1 MPRVPAAP
9 PLRSAVPLSS
19 DFLRLPVV
27 PLRSSLPVFPVV
39 PLPLILPPLPRSP
52 LLRFL
57 FPFVLRFPPQPPP
70 RVVPPRRMPILP
82 GRALRIHRLRRN
94 PHHPRLIRPHTRPRP
109 PLVRIPPSIIH
120 TPMRGRIHQRQI
132 RQIRTPTSSPIN
144 QMMHMTPR
152 RRRRR
157 RRRRTH
163 PLLPQ
168 QRQILRHRPTTIR
181 PAQEQRLMLEPQHL
195 EKQIPRITLLNRRP
209 HRHLHIGIRRRHPRH
224 RRHLLQRGHHNHRRR
239 PPRRLQP
246 STPMRPITRPRSALR
261 ARWMIR
267 KVRINPRTEI
277 RIHQRHRPHARPHNT
292 VTAHIAPGV
301 PLRLQLRVRF
311 GCGPRVDTGIRPRLG
326 LGFGASVNVRVRL
339 TGPPPITG
347 RPHTTTKPSRQR
359 RLHRIMQPLRR
370 IPIIDDTISQQIARP
385 RMISSQPLD
394 QRRQMRRQ
402 PPRNPTHPIMA
413 LRTHPHPTSP
423 LAISIG
429 IGIIDAQQRP
439 QHRRQRIQIINIDML
454 DQLRD
459 MRIRRRSQ
467 LRMHMGGK
475 TPQYPVNLLHRIGTN
490 DTGGDFVPHTRH
502 EPLIALDTQPLIIR
516 LQPPHHRTPPP
527 GLGLAD
533 PLALGQRRRQPRIR
547 TPQVLIAGLD
557 ILRID
562 DRQLLARPLQL
573 QVGVLTLI
581 ARQPLPPTAGHLH
594 RPRQIRNR
602 RKQIRGAPRW
612 TGHDPTITRAPLPRH
627 PKSLIFSRRRP
638 PWAATGDTQAK

>member
-1 MPRVPAAP
+1 MPRVPAA

-27 PLRSSLPVFPVV
+27 PLRSPLPVFPVV

-277 RIHQRHRPHARPHNT
+277 RIHQRHRPHNT

-326 LGFGASVNVRVRL
+326 LGLGLGFGDSVNVRVRL

-370 IPIIDDTISQQIARP
+370 IPIIDDTISQQIPRP

-429 IGIIDAQQRP
+429 IRIIDAQQRP
-439 QHRRQRIQIINIDML
+439 QHRSQRIQIINIDML

-467 LRMHMGGK
+467 LCMHMGGK

-490 DTGGDFVPHTRH
+490 DTGGDFVPHARH

>member
-52 LLRFL
+52 LLRFR

-261 ARWMIR
+261 ARWMIG
-267 KVRINPRTEI
+267 KVRIGPGSEI
-277 RIHQRHRPHARPHNT
+277 RVHQRHRPHNT

-326 LGFGASVNVRVRL
+326 LGFGDSVNVRVRL

-459 MRIRRRSQ
+459 MRIRRSSQ
-467 LRMHMGGK
+467 LRMDMGGK
-475 TPQYPVNLLHRIGTN
+475 PPQYPVNLLHRIGTN

-594 RPRQIRNR
+594 CPRQIRNR

>member
-1 MPRVPAAP
+1 
-9 PLRSAVPLSS
+9 
-19 DFLRLPVV
+19 
-27 PLRSSLPVFPVV
+27 
-39 PLPLILPPLPRSP
+39 
-52 LLRFL
+52 
-57 FPFVLRFPPQPPP
+57 
-70 RVVPPRRMPILP
+70 
-82 GRALRIHRLRRN
+82 
-94 PHHPRLIRPHTRPRP
+94 
-109 PLVRIPPSIIH
+109 
-120 TPMRGRIHQRQI
+120 
-132 RQIRTPTSSPIN
+132 
-144 QMMHMTPR
+144 
-152 RRRRR
+152 
-157 RRRRTH
+157 
-163 PLLPQ
+163 
-168 QRQILRHRPTTIR
+168 
-181 PAQEQRLMLEPQHL
+181 
-195 EKQIPRITLLNRRP
+195 
-209 HRHLHIGIRRRHPRH
+209 
-224 RRHLLQRGHHNHRRR
+224 
-239 PPRRLQP
+239 
-246 STPMRPITRPRSALR
+246 
-261 ARWMIR
+261 
-267 KVRINPRTEI
+267 
-277 RIHQRHRPHARPHNT
+277 
-292 VTAHIAPGV
+292 
-301 PLRLQLRVRF
+301 
-311 GCGPRVDTGIRPRLG
+311 
-326 LGFGASVNVRVRL
+326 
-339 TGPPPITG
+339 
-347 RPHTTTKPSRQR
+347 
-359 RLHRIMQPLRR
+359 MQPLRR
-370 IPIIDDTISQQIARP
+370 IPIIDDTISQQIPRP

-429 IGIIDAQQRP
+429 IRIIDAQQRP

-454 DQLRD
+454 DQLRN
-459 MRIRRRSQ
+459 MRIRRSSQ
-467 LRMHMGGK
+467 LRMDMGGK
-475 TPQYPVNLLHRIGTN
+475 PPQYPVNLLHRIGTN
-490 DTGGDFVPHTRH
+490 DTGGDFVPHARH

-638 PWAATGDTQAK
+638 PWATTGDTQAK

>member
-52 LLRFL
+52 LLRFR

-261 ARWMIR
+261 ARWMIG
-267 KVRINPRTEI
+267 KVRIGPGSEI
-277 RIHQRHRPHARPHNT
+277 RVHQRHRPHNT

-326 LGFGASVNVRVRL
+326 LGFGDSVNVRVRL

-459 MRIRRRSQ
+459 MRIRRSSQ
-467 LRMHMGGK
+467 LRMDMGGK
-475 TPQYPVNLLHRIGTN
+475 PPQYPVNLLHRIGTN

-594 RPRQIRNR
+594 CPRQIRNR

-627 PKSLIFSRRRP
+627 PKSLIFSKRRP
-638 PWAATGDTQAK
+638 TCAATGDTQAK

>member
-277 RIHQRHRPHARPHNT
+277 RIHQRHRPHNT

-326 LGFGASVNVRVRL
+326 LGFGDSVNVRVRL

-370 IPIIDDTISQQIARP
+370 IPIIDDTISQQIPRP

-429 IGIIDAQQRP
+429 IRIIDAQQRP
-439 QHRRQRIQIINIDML
+439 QHRSQRIQIINIDML

-459 MRIRRRSQ
+459 MRIRRSSQ
-467 LRMHMGGK
+467 LRMDMGGK
-475 TPQYPVNLLHRIGTN
+475 PPQYPVNLLHRIGTN
-490 DTGGDFVPHTRH
+490 DTGGDFVPHARH

-638 PWAATGDTQAK
+638 TCAATGDTQAK

>member
-1 MPRVPAAP
+1 
-9 PLRSAVPLSS
+9 
-19 DFLRLPVV
+19 
-27 PLRSSLPVFPVV
+27 
-39 PLPLILPPLPRSP
+39 
-52 LLRFL
+52 
-57 FPFVLRFPPQPPP
+57 
-70 RVVPPRRMPILP
+70 
-82 GRALRIHRLRRN
+82 
-94 PHHPRLIRPHTRPRP
+94 
-109 PLVRIPPSIIH
+109 
-120 TPMRGRIHQRQI
+120 
-132 RQIRTPTSSPIN
+132 
-144 QMMHMTPR
+144 
-152 RRRRR
+152 
-157 RRRRTH
+157 
-163 PLLPQ
+163 
-168 QRQILRHRPTTIR
+168 
-181 PAQEQRLMLEPQHL
+181 MLEPQHL

-261 ARWMIR
+261 ARWMIG
-267 KVRINPRTEI
+267 KVRIGPGSEI
-277 RIHQRHRPHARPHNT
+277 RVHQRHRPHNT

-311 GCGPRVDTGIRPRLG
+311 GCGPRVDTRIRPRLG
-326 LGFGASVNVRVRL
+326 FGFGFGFGDSVNVRVRL

-370 IPIIDDTISQQIARP
+370 ISIIDDTISQQIPRP

-423 LAISIG
+423 LAIGIG
-429 IGIIDAQQRP
+429 IRIIDAQQRP
-439 QHRRQRIQIINIDML
+439 QHRSQRIQIINIDML

-467 LRMHMGGK
+467 LRMHRGGK

-490 DTGGDFVPHTRH
+490 DTGGDFVPHARH

-533 PLALGQRRRQPRIR
+533 PLALGQRRRQPLIR

-562 DRQLLARPLQL
+562 DRQLLARSLQL

-638 PWAATGDTQAK
+638 TCAATGDTQAK